1 MLIKTSLAQPES
13 EAEHHAAGQKGS
25 DVSAKEATRK
35 IVSASR
41 QLQALQALLTAVG
54 APVLSGKEDSPQR
67 GGPKSARAS
76 WVPRNTVVRD
86 ALNEI
91 GNQARQR

>member
-1 MLIKTSLAQPES
+1 MQETGNKRFEIYSC
-13 EAEHHAAGQKGS
+13 AGQKGS
-25 DVSAKEATRK
+25 DASAKEATRK

-41 QLQALQALLTAVG
+41 QLQVLQAILTTVG
-54 APVLSGKEDSPQR
+54 VPILSGKEESPQK
-67 GGPKSARAS
+67 GGAKSARAS

-91 GNQARQR
+91 GNQARQN

>member
-1 MLIKTSLAQPES
+1 
-13 EAEHHAAGQKGS
+13 
-25 DVSAKEATRK
+25 VSAKEATRK

-41 QLQALQALLTAVG
+41 QLQALQAILTAVG
-54 APVLSGKEDSPQR
+54 APVLSGKEESPQR
-67 GGPKSARAS
+67 GGGKSVRAS

-91 GNQARQR
+91 GNQARQH